1 MTNEPFQKAYKALNT
16 AQKQAVDAIDGPV
29 MVVAGPGT
37 GKTQVLTLRIANIL
51 ENTDTEANGVLCLTF
66 TRSGVSAMQDRLE
79 TYIGQL
85 ARNVTIT
92 TFHSFAISLIEKN
105 YSLLDFHSMPSLLDD
120 AQAVVL
126 VDELLE
132 NSAWTYLRPRTDPTK
147 YFNDLKSLIS
157 LLKRES
163 LQPADFLAIIEA
175 EIKQLE
181 SDPSSISTRGAT
193 KGELKKEV
201 EKNIDSLNRTRE
213 VVMFY
218 EQYEAIKHD
227 HNLMDYDDVLTYAV
241 DLVEQFENV
250 RADVRENYLYVLVD
264 EHQDSSGI
272 QNRFLKAVWAEV
284 EQPNIFVVGDDRQL
298 IYGFS
303 GANID
308 YFNEFKTAF
317 GKAQKIVLTENYRS
331 TTPILNLA
339 DDLLKSSITT
349 DALHSNKTGTDKIK
363 LSEYTYNRDEIIG
376 AGLYF
381 KKLIESGTKPNECA
395 ILLPKNRHVRQAVTT
410 LRSMGIPVVSE
421 QSVSLLSLPQ
431 TQSLLRVL
439 GILVDPYNGILLN
452 ESLLDATSG
461 VPAFVA
467 YTFIKNTKKS
477 ENLTI
482 DDMVE
487 NNKASGLFAE
497 SDSVAMFG
505 TKLKT
510 WVDALA
516 GEKVSH
522 IVSVVGNELLIDQA
536 KNHEELLRSIEV
548 VRSFIHAALAW
559 EEKPARQ
566 SHSGGNITGS
576 LKDFL
581 TYIQRLTTY
590 GNHIEVAAL
599 GKDEGVHVMTLHK
612 SKGLEYDHVW
622 VGHMNEEILM
632 GSKHTV
638 FTLPEKVKQSITE
651 RDTITAKRELYV
663 AITRA
668 KQYCTISY
676 AQMRDDG
683 VELSQA
689 NIIADLEQKPA
700 RPDEAGRSG
709 GHFVRTNATENEQ
722 TILAENARLYAVKPQ
737 TQDEVELLEQVKKF
751 VHDRFAETKI
761 SVSMLNNFFECTW
774 KWYFR
779 NFLKLPEVKGV
790 SLALGSA
797 VHNTIEFILKE
808 KSLPSDIEIK
818 KFIMQSLKKE
828 GVTNVKEIARLG
840 KDAHKAVTGW
850 VDGFYNT
857 LSTDRESER
866 ALSYRDKMFPNLSI
880 FGKVDLTERTG
891 AGVVITDFK
900 TGSSKTA
907 GVIEKL
913 DDEGRLSSY
922 MRQLAMYAYLVDR
935 TEGNTPDQLRLLF
948 LEEDTKPARPDG
960 RSGGNKNKLYST
972 HITGEQIDLL
982 LRDISD
988 YQTWLTD
995 GTWVNR
1001 PCNAV
1006 SYGGGVCEYCARM
1019 ERIMGKE

>member
-79 TYIGQL
+79 SYIGQL
-85 ARNVTIT
+85 ARSVTIT

-105 YSLLDFHSMPSLLDD
+105 YTLLDFHTMPTLLEDS
-120 AQAVVL
+120 QAVLL

-132 NSAWTYLRPRTDPTK
+132 NNTWTYLRPRTDPTK

-157 LLKRES
+157 VLKREGI
-163 LQPADFLAIIEA
+163 QPQNFLDIVEA

-181 SDPSSISTRGAT
+181 SDPDSVSTRGAT
-193 KGELKKEV
+193 KGELKKEI
-201 EKNIDSLNRTRE
+201 EKKIESLNRTRE
-213 VVMFY
+213 VVLFY
-218 EQYEAIKHD
+218 EQYEEIKHD

-331 TTPILNLA
+331 TAPILNLA

-349 DALHSNKTGTDKIK
+349 EALHSNKTGNDKVN
-363 LSEYTYNRDEIIG
+363 LSEYKYNRDEIIG

-410 LRSMGIPVVSE
+410 LRSMGVPVVSE
-421 QSVSLLSLPQ
+421 QSVSLLSLSQ

-452 ESLLDATSG
+452 EALLDTTSG

-467 YTFIKNTKKS
+467 HTFIKNTKKS

-487 NNKASGLFAE
+487 NNKHTGIFAE
-497 SDSVAMFG
+497 SDNVAMFG

-510 WVDALA
+510 WVDTMA

-536 KNHEELLRSIEV
+536 KNHEELLSSIEV
-548 VRSFIHAALAW
+548 VRSFIHASLAW
-559 EEKPARQ
+559 EEKNVTA
-566 SHSGGNITGS
+566 G

-581 TYIQRLTTY
+581 SYMQRLTTY
-590 GNHIEVAAL
+590 ANHIEVAAL
-599 GKDEGVHVMTLHK
+599 GKEEGVHVMTLHK

-622 VGHMNEEILM
+622 IGHMNEEILM

-638 FTLPEKVKQSITE
+638 FTLPEKVKQSIAE

-689 NIIADLEQKPA
+689 NIIADLPQT
-700 RPDEAGRSG
+700 
-709 GHFVRTNATENEQ
+709 HFIHTNATENEQ
-722 TILAENARLYAVKPQ
+722 TILSENARLYAVKPQ

-808 KSLPSDIEIK
+808 KSLPADIEIK
-818 KFIMQSLKKE
+818 KFIMQSLQKE
-828 GVTNVKEIARLG
+828 NVTDVKEIARLD
-840 KDAHKAVTGW
+840 KDAHKAVMGW
-850 VDGFYNT
+850 VEGYYNT
-857 LSTDRESER
+857 LSKDRESER
-866 ALSYRDKMFPNLSI
+866 ALSYRDKMFPNLSM

-900 TGSSKTA
+900 TGSSKTS

-913 DDEGRLSSY
+913 DEEGRLSSY

-935 TEGNTPDQLRLLF
+935 TEGNMPDQLRLLF
-948 LEEDTKPARPDG
+948 LEEDAK
-960 RSGGNKNKLYST
+960 NKNKLYST

-982 LRDISD
+982 IRDIAD

-1006 SYGGGVCEYCARM
+1006 LYGGGVCEYCARM
-1019 ERIMGKE
+1019 ERIMGK

>member
-1 MTNEPFQKAYKALNT
+1 MTNEPFQKAYKALNM
-16 AQKQAVDAIDGPV
+16 AQKQAVDTTEGPV

-51 ENTDTEANGVLCLTF
+51 ENGLSEANGVLCLTF

-79 TYIGQL
+79 SYIGQL
-85 ARNVTIT
+85 ARSVTIT

-105 YSLLDFHSMPSLLDD
+105 YTLLDFHTMPTLLEDS
-120 AQAVVL
+120 QAVLL
-126 VDELLE
+126 VDELSE
-132 NSAWTYLRPRTDPTK
+132 RNIWTYLRPRTDPTK
-147 YFNDLKSLIS
+147 YYNDLKSLIS
-157 LLKRES
+157 VLKREGI
-163 LQPADFLAIIEA
+163 QPQSFLNIIES

-181 SDPSSISTRGAT
+181 SDPDSVSTRGAT
-193 KGELKKEV
+193 KGELKKEI
-201 EKNIDSLNRTRE
+201 EKKIESLNRTRE

-218 EQYEAIKHD
+218 EQYEEIKHD

-241 DLVEQFENV
+241 DLVERFENV

-331 TTPILNLA
+331 TAPILNLA

-349 DALHSNKTGTDKIK
+349 EPLHSNKTGTDKIN
-363 LSEYTYNRDEIIG
+363 LSEYKYNRDEIIG

-381 KKLIESGTKPNECA
+381 KKLIESGTKPNELA

-410 LRSMGIPVVSE
+410 LRSMGVSVVSE

-439 GILVDPYNGILLN
+439 GIIVDPYNGILLN
-452 ESLLDATSG
+452 EALLDETSG

-467 YTFIKNTKKS
+467 HTFIKNTKRS
-477 ENLTI
+477 EDLTI
-482 DDMVE
+482 DDMLE
-487 NNKASGLFAE
+487 NNKHSGMFAE
-497 SDSVAMFG
+497 SDVIAIFG
-505 TKLKT
+505 TKLKN
-510 WVDALA
+510 WVDSMV

-536 KNHEELLRSIEV
+536 KNHEELLNSIEV
-548 VRSFIHAALAW
+548 VRSFIHASLSW
-559 EEKPARQ
+559 EEKNVT
-566 SHSGGNITGS
+566 GN

-581 TYIQRLTTY
+581 NYIQRLTTY
-590 GNHIEVAAL
+590 GNHIEIAAL

-622 VGHMNEEILM
+622 IGHMNEEILM

-638 FTLPEKVKQSITE
+638 FTLPEKVKQIIAE
-651 RDTITAKRELYV
+651 RDTITAQRELYV

-668 KQYCTISY
+668 RKYCTISY

-683 VELSQA
+683 VELNQA
-689 NIIADLEQKPA
+689 NIVADLPKT
-700 RPDEAGRSG
+700 
-709 GHFVRTNATENEQ
+709 HFIYTNATENEK
-722 TILAENARLYAVKPQ
+722 TILTENARLYAVKPK
-737 TQDEVELLEQVKKF
+737 TQDEIDLLEQVKKF
-751 VHDRFAETKI
+751 VHERFAETKI

-779 NFLKLPEVKGV
+779 NFLKLPEVKGT
-790 SLALGSA
+790 SLALGSV
-797 VHNTIEFILKE
+797 VHSTIEYILKE
-808 KSLPSDIEIK
+808 KELPTDTDIK
-818 KFIMQSLKKE
+818 KFILKSLQKE
-828 GVTNVKEIARLG
+828 SVTDVKEISRLG
-840 KDAHKAVTGW
+840 KDAHKAVISW
-850 VDGFYNT
+850 VEGYYST
-857 LSTDRESER
+857 LSKDRESER
-866 ALSYRDKMFPNLSI
+866 ALSFRDKMFPNLSM
-880 FGKVDLTERTG
+880 FGKIDLTERTG
-891 AGVVITDFK
+891 AGMVITDFK

-913 DDEGRLSSY
+913 DSEGRMSSY

-935 TEGNTPDQLRLLF
+935 TEGNMPDQLRLLF
-948 LEEDTKPARPDG
+948 LEEDAK
-960 RSGGNKNKLYST
+960 NKNKLYST
-972 HITGEQIDLL
+972 HITVEQIDLL
-982 LRDISD
+982 IRDITD

-1006 SYGGGVCEYCARM
+1006 LYGGGVCEYCARM
-1019 ERIMGKE
+1019 ERIMGM